1 MGGGSLQIAFATDG
15 NNEGVEPGNLSKFN
29 LGSHGTELEYS
40 LFVTTHLGFGAN
52 VALSK
57 HLESMKSESD
67 RIEGKDNLSSV
78 RCEYRCRRVTFLDQ
92 GNFPEFR
99 IWKSIARHN

>member
-15 NNEGVEPGNLSKFN
+15 NTEGIDPSNLAKFN
-29 LGSHGTELEYS
+29 LGSHGNELEYS

-57 HLESMKSESD
+57 HINSIKENSPSNSAQGKNNDEFFWMRLNLFSEAPTLP
-67 RIEGKDNLSSV
+67 K
-78 RCEYRCRRVTFLDQ
+78 
-92 GNFPEFR
+92 
-99 IWKSIARHN
+99 